1 MLHAFKS
8 IIVCSGAMHRVNR
21 QEERRSAIMKKGF
34 KELIAEANSA
44 VKTYSVHEAQGFLG
58 NTDVA
63 FIDLRE
69 EAELLRDGIIPNAV
83 HVPRGMLEFVI
94 DPDSPY
100 HNKVFTSG
108 KQFIFYC
115 AAGSR
120 SALGTQVAQVM
131 GLDEVAHVAG
141 GMKAWKEAGAP
152 VAAYQP

>member
-1 MLHAFKS
+1 
-8 IIVCSGAMHRVNR
+8 
-21 QEERRSAIMKKGF
+21 MKKGY
-34 KELIAEANSA
+34 KELIAEANAS

-58 NTDVA
+58 NRDVV

-69 EAELLRDGIIPNAV
+69 EAELIRDGIIPNAV

-100 HNKVFTSG
+100 HNKVFSSG

-120 SALGTQVAQVM
+120 SALATQVAHVM
-131 GLDEVAHVAG
+131 GLDAIAHVGG

-152 VAAYQP
+152 VEVYEPYDTMQ